1 MGLFSFFSESKDDKR
16 KKIKNQIENAE
27 RAIKTYKSN
36 IEGYKRQG
44 SPAYLI
50 DGAKK
55 NILTQEKQ
63 IKRFKEEMEKL

>member
-16 KKIKNQIENAE
+16 KKLNEQIKNAQ
-27 RAIKTYKSN
+27 RVIKGYKSN

-63 IKRFKEEMEKL
+63 IKRLEEEIKNL

>member
-16 KKIKNQIENAE
+16 RKIKSQIENAE

-44 SPAYLI
+44 SPVYLI

-55 NILTQEKQ
+55 NIRTQENQ
-63 IKRFKEEMEKL
+63 LKRFEEEMKNL